1 MEAIMKAFEKMEKRE
16 ERQKQQHNRNER
28 KSVDVKK
35 EDKVCHIVMLSR
47 KLKMVFWWGHESN
60 E

>member
-16 ERQKQQHNRNER
+16 ERRNQALNRIDR

-35 EDKVCHIVMLSR
+35 EDKVSYSLRCGR
-47 KLKMVFWWGHESN
+47 
-60 E
+60 